1 MKNLRRILLSA
12 ALLAIPAAGTAQLTG
27 HVSIGIGLAA
37 QTHPVFSPGFA
48 VGLAPQSAHNG
59 AFPGVGFSAGL
70 GNSDYYD
77 DDYGYG
83 HHGGWDPY
91 DCWDYLWYDPWFG
104 CNRYYPVGHFGPWWD
119 WHRPMWGFFG
129 FLGWPSHRIVHHHW
143 YGFSPFWYGGW
154 GGYPGHYGWGWDR
167 YRYRPPIRYVHNPY
181 QDGGGY
187 ATPRG
192 YRSGGRATPRGYTGG
207 DRVVRAS
214 PLFGPRYKE
223 NPRKVYVTDNGPEKR
238 VSRAV
243 PRGTRTTPDTRR
255 ARPREGTKATTTRT
269 AARPGTRTA
278 VPTTRRTPTRT
289 AKPVTTRSRRPAPK
303 PKASAPRRPAPKP
316 KASVPRRPAPKP
328 KASAPRRSAP
338 KPKASAPRRPAPK
351 PKASARRR
359 PAPKPKASAPRR
371 PAAKPKASAPK
382 RPAPKPKASAPK
394 RPSPKPKAKPP
405 SRGSGSS
412 KKPPPRRGGKD

>member
-1 MKNLRRILLSA
+1 MKNLRRALLSA
-12 ALLAIPAAGTAQLTG
+12 ALLAIPAAGSAQLTG

-37 QTHPVFSPGFA
+37 QTQPVYWPGFGI
-48 VGLAPQSAHNG
+48 GLAHQSAHNG
-59 AFPGVGFSAGL
+59 AYLGVGFSADL
-70 GNSDYYD
+70 GNSDYY

-104 CNRYYPVGHFGPWWD
+104 CNRYYPVGYFGPWWD

-129 FLGWPSHRIVHHHW
+129 FPGWPSYRVVHHHW
-143 YGFSPFWYGGW
+143 YGFSPYWHGGW
-154 GGYPGHYGWGWDR
+154 GGYPGHYGQGWNR
-167 YRYRPPIRYVHNPY
+167 YRYRSPVRYVHDPY
-181 QDGGGY
+181 DGGGY

-207 DRVVRAS
+207 DRIVRGS

-223 NPRKVYVTDNGPEKR
+223 NPKKVYVTDNGPEKP

-243 PRGTRTTPDTRR
+243 PRGTRTEGVTPGRNGTRTTPDARR
-255 ARPREGTKATTTRT
+255 ARPRGDTKATTTRAGT
-269 AARPGTRTA
+269 RPGTRAA

-289 AKPVTTRSRRPAPK
+289 AKPVTTRST
-303 PKASAPRRPAPKP
+303 RPAPKP

-328 KASAPRRSAP
+328 KASAPRR
-338 KPKASAPRRPAPK
+338 PAPK
-351 PKASARRR
+351 PKAR
-359 PAPKPKASAPRR
+359 
-371 PAAKPKASAPK
+371 
-382 RPAPKPKASAPK
+382 
-394 RPSPKPKAKPP
+394 PP
-405 SRGSGSS
+405 SRRSGSS